1 MSGDNPRLQKLEER
15 VAFLEHHLE
24 ALGRAV
30 TDLDNAKRSLAG
42 ECANLRKRLA
52 EVADAGQAPIL
63 DPPPPH
69 Y

>member
-1 MSGDNPRLQKLEER
+1 VSADAARLQRLEER

-30 TDLDNAKRSLAG
+30 TDLDKAKRTLAG
-42 ECANLRKRLA
+42 ECASLRKRLA
-52 EVADAGQAPIL
+52 EVAEPGLPPIE
-63 DPPPPH
+63 DVPPPH

>member
-1 MSGDNPRLQKLEER
+1 MSADAARLQTLEER

-30 TDLDNAKRSLAG
+30 TELDKAKRTLAG
-42 ECANLRKRLA
+42 ECASLRKRLA
-52 EVADAGQAPIL
+52 EVSDSGQSPIL
-63 DPPPPH
+63 DEPPPH